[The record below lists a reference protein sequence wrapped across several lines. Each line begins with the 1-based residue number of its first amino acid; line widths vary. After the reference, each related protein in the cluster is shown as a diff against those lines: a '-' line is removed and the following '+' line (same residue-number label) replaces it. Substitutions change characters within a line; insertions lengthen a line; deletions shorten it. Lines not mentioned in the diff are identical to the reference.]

1 MGCPNHTLQ
10 ATQSLWQQEQVA
22 TFLLPFTPFKG
33 CLSQMVKT
41 SDVWTTP
48 NHCIST
54 QNPIQAAMSS
64 CLDEGRW
71 ALAELWGACLPWAA
85 CWLPLAA
92 LSACSSRTLPSI
104 HHFSFAT
111 RRASE
116 LNWKSLWSVTQTWS
130 LLTAIYQTHQTFMHD
145 VASAVITVL
154 RFSIL

>member
-1 MGCPNHTLQ
+1 MAARAGCNLSLALHSFQGLPVTDGKDLRCLDNTKSLYFYPKSHPGSNELVFGWRKVGPGRAMGC
-10 ATQSLWQQEQVA
+10 
-22 TFLLPFTPFKG
+22 LPA
-33 CLSQMVKT
+33 L
-41 SDVWTTP
+41 
-48 NHCIST
+48 
-54 QNPIQAAMSS
+54 S
-64 CLDEGRW
+64 CL
-71 ALAELWGACLPWAA
+71 LAATGMAQGT
-85 CWLPLAA
+85 AA